1 MTDSLPS
8 AAIFVSSRSFL
19 SRLLLAWRDENG
31 CEGDYMA
38 VRQQSYLAT
47 MKYEF
52 QYFILRPIK
61 NINLIFLFTYKRK
74 VNGLSPV
81 NKHFREDKFSHGSKV
96 HQKNNRG
103 PANMSEKNKKKVT
116 CMTFG
121 CVWLHSGT
129 KWQPIRFYNR
139 STIHVAVSA
148 KKDCWDSGI
157 LLPSWR
163 GVTLLFI
170 DSALFPVT
178 PGANLMR
185 THTTSREESG
195 RSAGSVIRSSRY
207 HDEPNSGFIQ
217 NLQQFFKDFW
227 RTTLDFQGPP
237 TRNIPSLL

>member
-31 CEGDYMA
+31 CEGNYMA

-47 MKYEF
+47 IKYEL

-61 NINLIFLFTYKRK
+61 NINLIFL
-74 VNGLSPV
+74 
-81 NKHFREDKFSHGSKV
+81 SHGSKV

-103 PANMSEKNKKKVT
+103 LANMSEKTKKVT

-148 KKDCWDSGI
+148 KKDCWNSGI

-163 GVTLLFI
+163 DVTLLFI
-170 DSALFPVT
+170 DSALFPVA
-178 PGANLMR
+178 PGANLTR
-185 THTTSREESG
+185 TRTTSRE
-195 RSAGSVIRSSRY
+195 VWPIRGER
-207 HDEPNSGFIQ
+207 H
-217 NLQQFFKDFW
+217 
-227 RTTLDFQGPP
+227 
-237 TRNIPSLL
+237 

>member
-31 CEGDYMA
+31 CEGNYMA
-38 VRQQSYLAT
+38 VRQQSYLT
-47 MKYEF
+47 TIKYEL

-61 NINLIFLFTYKRK
+61 NINLIFL
-74 VNGLSPV
+74 
-81 NKHFREDKFSHGSKV
+81 SHGSKV
-96 HQKNNRG
+96 HKKKIVVHQICQK
-103 PANMSEKNKKKVT
+103 KTKKKVT

-163 GVTLLFI
+163 DITLLFI
-170 DSALFPVT
+170 DSALFPVA
-178 PGANLMR
+178 PGANLTR
-185 THTTSREESG
+185 T
-195 RSAGSVIRSSRY
+195 
-207 HDEPNSGFIQ
+207 
-217 NLQQFFKDFW
+217 
-227 RTTLDFQGPP
+227 RTTLREVWPIRGE
-237 TRNIPSLL
+237 RH

>member
-31 CEGDYMA
+31 CEGNYMA

-47 MKYEF
+47 IKYEL

-61 NINLIFLFTYKRK
+61 NINLIFL
-74 VNGLSPV
+74 
-81 NKHFREDKFSHGSKV
+81 SHGSKV

-148 KKDCWDSGI
+148 KKDCWNSGI

-163 GVTLLFI
+163 DVTLLFI
-170 DSALFPVT
+170 DSALFPVA
-178 PGANLMR
+178 PGANLTR
-185 THTTSREESG
+185 TRTTSRE
-195 RSAGSVIRSSRY
+195 VWPIRGER
-207 HDEPNSGFIQ
+207 H
-217 NLQQFFKDFW
+217 
-227 RTTLDFQGPP
+227 
-237 TRNIPSLL
+237 

>member
-1 MTDSLPS
+1 
-8 AAIFVSSRSFL
+8 
-19 SRLLLAWRDENG
+19 
-31 CEGDYMA
+31 
-38 VRQQSYLAT
+38 

-116 CMTFG
+116 FMTFG

-185 THTTSREESG
+185 THTTDQEKSLADPRGASLDPPDIMTNLIQGSYKTYNNFSRTFE
-195 RSAGSVIRSSRY
+195 
-207 HDEPNSGFIQ
+207 
-217 NLQQFFKDFW
+217 
-227 RTTLDFQGPP
+227 GPH
-237 TRNIPSLL
+237 